1 MNDQGEIEKYNYS
14 DFVGSDFLPFRTQLP
29 VGSSAPD
36 FQAVLLETG
45 QAVRLSDYWK
55 QNDLV
60 VEFGSLA

>member
-1 MNDQGEIEKYNYS
+1 MAEQAEFEQYNYS
-14 DFVGSDFLPFRTQLP
+14 DFVGSDFLPFRTHLP

-45 QAVRLSDYWK
+45 QAVRLSEYWK

-60 VEFGSLA
+60 IEFGSLT